1 MRRALARVNCHY
13 VFVTIFSDPPYV
25 TQSLIDAFIDRLG
38 SDFTLAEFDCKHMV
52 AGAKPAETAAII
64 RGMLR

>member
-1 MRRALARVNCHY
+1 M
-13 VFVTIFSDPPYV
+13 
-25 TQSLIDAFIDRLG
+25 TQPLIDAFTDRLG
-38 SDFTLAEFDCKHMV
+38 ADFTCVEFDCKHMV